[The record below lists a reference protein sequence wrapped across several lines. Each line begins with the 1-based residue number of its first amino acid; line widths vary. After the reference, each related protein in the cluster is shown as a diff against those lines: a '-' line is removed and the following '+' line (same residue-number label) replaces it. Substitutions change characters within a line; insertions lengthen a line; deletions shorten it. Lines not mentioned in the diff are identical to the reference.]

1 MIKYSAIIPFH
12 SNANLLSACIT
23 SLAKALKPEESEIII
38 VDNNADGSQIPMDLN
53 LPTNCRVILKKE
65 NLLYPRAVNTGVQ
78 SANGKYLIFC
88 DADTY
93 VTEDFYK
100 GMVSILEKGKAGY
113 VSAKL
118 LNMQTDRILEY
129 GITYS
134 FYNFPHPFSGRNRN
148 FELCNKDS
156 FPLAACAACSM
167 IEHKLYIDVGG
178 FDEQLVHS
186 YSDVDLC
193 LRLAIRGYNT
203 ACSASSIAYHQGS
216 STSGSGMSGNL
227 KEDTKGIFMSKHK
240 HIPILITDYLD
251 KACDYFMSLNK
262 LSCKDYFVLDLSTIG
277 NSLLYIRHVLNNLN
291 IVPTGQY
298 RHPYKQRDAEHIDLI
313 NFVTYIIRNYKV
325 PILYFVDN
333 FQALGGNALW
343 KSCRC
348 DYADL
353 VVDRNANIELLCN
366 I

>member
-1 MIKYSAIIPFH
+1 
-12 SNANLLSACIT
+12 
-23 SLAKALKPEESEIII
+23 
-38 VDNNADGSQIPMDLN
+38 
-53 LPTNCRVILKKE
+53 
-65 NLLYPRAVNTGVQ
+65 
-78 SANGKYLIFC
+78 
-88 DADTY
+88 
-93 VTEDFYK
+93 
-100 GMVSILEKGKAGY
+100 
-113 VSAKL
+113 
-118 LNMQTDRILEY
+118 
-129 GITYS
+129 
-134 FYNFPHPFSGRNRN
+134 
-148 FELCNKDS
+148 
-156 FPLAACAACSM
+156 
-167 IEHKLYIDVGG
+167 
-178 FDEQLVHS
+178 
-186 YSDVDLC
+186 
-193 LRLAIRGYNT
+193 
-203 ACSASSIAYHQGS
+203 
-216 STSGSGMSGNL
+216 
-227 KEDTKGIFMSKHK
+227 MSKHK